1 MDITEIISLQEMLGL
16 SKVPITQATRGPQVQ
31 QPPPSNR

>member
-1 MDITEIISLQEMLGL
+1 MLGL
-16 SKVPITQATRGPQVQ
+16 AKVPVSQVGRGPQVQ